1 MKSDS
6 EIHDVNRKFLPFPA
20 VAASFLACLLLT
32 LMVCLQ
38 LAIVILKALSKKF
51 AMMQRGNACAKKVL
65 GAPDATNARQDGLII
80 LTANLANVQTKDQ
93 HREFAMPK
101 PEIVPVILIM
111 EAENVIHATVD
122 FLATPNVTLVDA
134 ILWVP
139 KAFHATMAAFVTVKR
154 TLKA

>member
-1 MKSDS
+1 
-6 EIHDVNRKFLPFPA
+6 
-20 VAASFLACLLLT
+20 
-32 LMVCLQ
+32 MVCLQ

-101 PEIVPVILIM
+101 QEIVPVILIM
-111 EAENVIHATVD
+111 EVKILILKN
-122 FLATPNVTLVDA
+122 FL
-134 ILWVP
+134 
-139 KAFHATMAAFVTVKR
+139 F
-154 TLKA
+154 LKNSYS

>member
-6 EIHDVNRKFLPFPA
+6 EIHDVNRKFLPFP
-20 VAASFLACLLLT
+20 AASFLACLLLT

-101 PEIVPVILIM
+101 QEIVPVILIM